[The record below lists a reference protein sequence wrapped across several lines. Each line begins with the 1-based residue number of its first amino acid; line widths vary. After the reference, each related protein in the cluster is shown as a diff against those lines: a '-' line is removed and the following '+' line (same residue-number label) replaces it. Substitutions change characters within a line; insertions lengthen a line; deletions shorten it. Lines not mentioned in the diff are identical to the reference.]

1 MKWPDPSKVKM
12 SLSGMKETD
21 YSKKNHVTPFH
32 IKVDVSMMKTSGF
45 IFTIRGIIF
54 TG

>member
-21 YSKKNHVTPFH
+21 YSTKKPRNAFH

>member
-21 YSKKNHVTPFH
+21 YSTKKPRNA
-32 IKVDVSMMKTSGF
+32 ISYKS
-45 IFTIRGIIF
+45 
-54 TG
+54 